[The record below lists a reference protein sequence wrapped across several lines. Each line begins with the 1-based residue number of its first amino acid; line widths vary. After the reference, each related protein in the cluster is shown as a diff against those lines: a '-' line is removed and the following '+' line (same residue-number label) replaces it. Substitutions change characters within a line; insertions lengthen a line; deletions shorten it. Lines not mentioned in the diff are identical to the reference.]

1 MALKP
6 CFGKLRAYSRGERAV
21 AATGL
26 HCILEL
32 YRCPLELLNDAA
44 FVKEALR
51 EAVKRASS
59 TLIEEVV
66 HQFRPQGVTAIA
78 LLAESHISIHTWP
91 ELAYAAADVFTCGSR
106 VRPEEACRYLA
117 SAFMAREHS
126 LIKLPRGARPA
137 PGARPS
143 SRSKKEEVRCPVPKS
158 APIAG

>member
-6 CFGKLRAYSRGERAV
+6 CFGKLKAYSRGERAL
-21 AATGL
+21 AAMGL
-26 HCILEL
+26 HCILDL
-32 YRCPLELLNDAA
+32 YGCPVELLNDAS

-51 EAVKRASS
+51 EAVKHASA

-78 LLAESHISIHTWP
+78 LLAESHLSIHTWP
-91 ELAYAAADVFTCGSR
+91 ELAYAAADVFTCGRR
-106 VRPEEACRYLA
+106 VQPEEACRYLA
-117 SAFMAREHS
+117 IAFKAREHS

-137 PGARPS
+137 PSDRS
-143 SRSKKEEVRCPVPKS
+143 SPGSAKEVRCPVPKS